1 MSLDGKPLETNR
13 FVLAPGGNP
22 PLDILLSAK
31 PATLLGAVKAPGG
44 VPSVGATIFLK
55 PVDPD
60 VRVRLFERES
70 FRTDTNGQFRVDG
83 LPPGTYQVVA
93 SFEYEKSDEVDWD
106 LSQVR
111 TVRLDEGKESS
122 VELELAGSM

>member
-1 MSLDGKPLETNR
+1 
-13 FVLAPGGNP
+13 
-22 PLDILLSAK
+22 
-31 PATLLGAVKAPGG
+31 
-44 VPSVGATIFLK
+44 
-55 PVDPD
+55 
-60 VRVRLFERES
+60 LFERES

-93 SFEYEKSDEVDWD
+93 SFEYEKSDEVDWG

-122 VELELAGSM
+122 VELELAGSL